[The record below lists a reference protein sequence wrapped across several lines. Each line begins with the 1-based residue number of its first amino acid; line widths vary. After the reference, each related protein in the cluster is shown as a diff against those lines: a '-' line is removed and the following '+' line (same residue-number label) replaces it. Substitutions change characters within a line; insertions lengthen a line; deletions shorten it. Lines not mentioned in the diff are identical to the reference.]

1 MQDTVF
7 GFMNDRVHRVADD
20 TKYRGEQGQM
30 PPCGGNC
37 SSLEYDKYRDK
48 LADNDQQ
55 VQILW
60 NAELGLQSRL
70 TCDVRQ
76 WRDSEIPFFWM
87 AECKWAVRFKSSFT
101 QRRALESL
109 IGACK

>member
-7 GFMNDRVHRVADD
+7 GFMNDRVYRVAND
-20 TKYRGEQGQM
+20 TKYDGEQGQM

-37 SSLEYDKYRDK
+37 GGLEYDKYRDK

-60 NAELGLQSRL
+60 NAMLRLQSRL
-70 TCDVRQ
+70 TYDVQQCVTGRF
-76 WRDSEIPFFWM
+76 PFLGWLN
-87 AECKWAVRFKSSFT
+87 VNGT
-101 QRRALESL
+101 
-109 IGACK
+109 

>member
-1 MQDTVF
+1 MLFVVQYHSDAQGIIDPGIRMQDTVF
-7 GFMNDRVHRVADD
+7 GFMNDRVHRVTNDA
-20 TKYRGEQGQM
+20 KYRGEQGQM

-60 NAELGLQSRL
+60 NAVLGLQSRL

-76 WRDSEIPFFWM
+76 WRDREIPLF
-87 AECKWAVRFKSSFT
+87 
-101 QRRALESL
+101 LD
-109 IGACK
+109 G